1 MNNSNFGLL
10 QNKKALWYAF
20 ALTALL
26 SAGMHWKIFSTE
38 LMGRHFWRQ
47 SKTYINTQQFYRN
60 DWNILNPRTNNWN
73 GETNIDRMEF
83 PIMQWT
89 MAVAHQIFG
98 ESITVAR
105 IYMFSLGLI
114 AFFGFFLLIKAITND
129 KALAFLS
136 AFAFY
141 FAPVFYYYTMNPLPD
156 IFALTCAIFALAFY
170 YRYQKNIGQWP
181 LLLSAI
187 FLSLAILAKLPYVLI
202 GVIFLYDW
210 VLAIRDK
217 EFVKVKQVLIHYG
230 LSLLPPIMWYG
241 WVIGGWGTTTVVGGI
256 LNYPTTLTQ
265 ILAILK
271 YHLLVMWPEIL
282 IGYPSLILLIVGI
295 FQSMKGRL
303 QNKRMVGHVSVYA
316 FAILAYFG
324 YEISLIDVGHDYYM
338 LPFQILFFIGVAY
351 GIKNMM
357 KWGRSMQLLLLAILL
372 AMPVHA
378 FLRTNRFWSIEHTYF
393 DRHLVLNKKEI
404 QKLVP
409 PDGRCIYINDVSNC
423 IFSYVVDR
431 EGYTFNHDYLPD
443 PWISD
448 MVQNKNVRFMWSN
461 SKPINDSIS
470 QNPHFD
476 GILYQHEGTILI
488 KLKP

>member
-1 MNNSNFGLL
+1 
-10 QNKKALWYAF
+10 
-20 ALTALL
+20 
-26 SAGMHWKIFSTE
+26 
-38 LMGRHFWRQ
+38 
-47 SKTYINTQQFYRN
+47 
-60 DWNILNPRTNNWN
+60 
-73 GETNIDRMEF
+73 
-83 PIMQWT
+83 
-89 MAVAHQIFG
+89 
-98 ESITVAR
+98 
-105 IYMFSLGLI
+105 
-114 AFFGFFLLIKAITND
+114 
-129 KALAFLS
+129 
-136 AFAFY
+136 
-141 FAPVFYYYTMNPLPD
+141 
-156 IFALTCAIFALAFY
+156 
-170 YRYQKNIGQWP
+170 
-181 LLLSAI
+181 
-187 FLSLAILAKLPYVLI
+187 
-202 GVIFLYDW
+202 
-210 VLAIRDK
+210 
-217 EFVKVKQVLIHYG
+217 
-230 LSLLPPIMWYG
+230 
-241 WVIGGWGTTTVVGGI
+241 
-256 LNYPTTLTQ
+256 
-265 ILAILK
+265 
-271 YHLLVMWPEIL
+271 
-282 IGYPSLILLIVGI
+282 
-295 FQSMKGRL
+295 
-303 QNKRMVGHVSVYA
+303 MVGHVSVYA